1 MHFLVNRRS
10 SLIGLNCLFVVS
22 AFLAACSV
30 GSFRVPLRTT
40 ATSDTPWL
48 MEGAGPQRNRA
59 IDAQITPPLVAQERF
74 VLGGDTELGS
84 PVSVTREM
92 LFADGDHRLH
102 AFGLADGQERWRI
115 DLLGSY
121 LSPAVAEDKVFVRV
135 ESGEQG
141 YLVALALATGEPQWD
156 YQFPKV
162 GSQYNNVG
170 GHVTS
175 PAVLG
180 DLVVV
185 GAAETMT
192 ALETQSGAVR
202 WTFVSDEPITS
213 AAAVTADTVYFADYT
228 HLYAVDI
235 EDGVERWRFKLDTA
249 ALFFAPIV
257 ANNIVFTTSKHAIH
271 AVDTQNG
278 REVWQRTFQEFD
290 VIPAAATGDQ
300 LYVKAVNQLWAL
312 DSATGEVQWNYA
324 TVNFLSLPVI
334 TAEELYLIVRGDNG
348 SSLQALRRTDGKLV
362 WQSEKL
368 QLSNSAPVA
377 AGNAIYVR
385 TINGGVIG
393 FR

>member
-1 MHFLVNRRS
+1 M
-10 SLIGLNCLFVVS
+10 VS

-30 GSFRVPLRTT
+30 GSFRVPLRATT
-40 ATSDTPWL
+40 TSDTPWP
-48 MEGAGPQRNRA
+48 MEGANPQRNRA
-59 IDAQITPPLVAQERF
+59 TDARITPPLVAQDRF
-74 VLGGDTELGS
+74 VVGGDTELGS
-84 PVSVTREM
+84 PVSVTAEM

-115 DLLGSY
+115 ELLGSY
-121 LSPAVAEDKVFVRV
+121 LSPAVATDKVFVRV
-135 ESGEQG
+135 ESGELG
-141 YLVALALATGEPQWD
+141 YLVALDLATGEPQWD
-156 YQFPKV
+156 YQFPSV

-170 GHVTS
+170 GHITS
-175 PAVLG
+175 PAILG

-192 ALETQSGAVR
+192 ALAAQSGAVR
-202 WTFVSDEPITS
+202 WTFTSDEPITA
-213 AAAVTADTVYFADYT
+213 AAAVTADTVYFADFT
-228 HLYAVDI
+228 HLYALAV
-235 EDGVERWRFKLDTA
+235 ETGVERWRFKLDTA

>member
-185 GAAETMT
+185 GA
-192 ALETQSGAVR
+192 
-202 WTFVSDEPITS
+202 
-213 AAAVTADTVYFADYT
+213 
-228 HLYAVDI
+228 
-235 EDGVERWRFKLDTA
+235 LD
-249 ALFFAPIV
+249 FC
-257 ANNIVFTTSKHAIH
+257 
-271 AVDTQNG
+271 Q
-278 REVWQRTFQEFD
+278 
-290 VIPAAATGDQ
+290 
-300 LYVKAVNQLWAL
+300 
-312 DSATGEVQWNYA
+312 
-324 TVNFLSLPVI
+324 
-334 TAEELYLIVRGDNG
+334 
-348 SSLQALRRTDGKLV
+348 
-362 WQSEKL
+362 
-368 QLSNSAPVA
+368 
-377 AGNAIYVR
+377 
-385 TINGGVIG
+385 
-393 FR
+393 

>member
-1 MHFLVNRRS
+1 MIRLSCLLVV
-10 SLIGLNCLFVVS
+10 GCV
-22 AFLAACSV
+22 LAACTIGAS
-30 GSFRVPLRTT
+30 RVPARTT
-40 ATSDTPWL
+40 AAADLLWP
-48 MEGAGPQRNRA
+48 MEGAGPERSRA
-59 IDAQITPPLVAQERF
+59 TAAQITPPLSPQERF
-74 VLGGDTELGS
+74 AVGGDTALGS
-84 PVSVTREM
+84 PVSIAKEM

-115 DLLGSY
+115 ELLGSY
-121 LSPAVAEDKVFVRV
+121 LSPAVANDKVFVRV

-141 YLVALALATGEPQWD
+141 YLVALDLVTGEPQWD

-175 PAVLG
+175 PAVYG
-180 DLVVV
+180 ELVVV

-192 ALETQSGAVR
+192 ALDTQSGTMR
-202 WTFVSDEPITS
+202 WTFVSDEPITA
-213 AAAVTADTVYFADYT
+213 AAAVTGDTVYFADYT
-228 HLYAVDI
+228 HLYAVDVENGI
-235 EDGVERWRFKLDTA
+235 ERWRFKLDTA
-249 ALFFAPIV
+249 ALFFAPVV

-271 AVDTQNG
+271 AVDAQSG
-278 REVWQRTFQEFD
+278 RELWQRTFQQFD
-290 VIPAAATGDQ
+290 VIPAAATADQ

-312 DSATGEVQWNYA
+312 DPASGEVQWNYA

-334 TAEELYLIVRGDNG
+334 TAEELYLVVRSDNG
-348 SSLQALRRTDGKLV
+348 SYLQALRRSDGQMV

-377 AGNAIYVR
+377 AGHAIYVR
-385 TINGGVIG
+385 TVNGGVLG

>member
-1 MHFLVNRRS
+1 LVV
-10 SLIGLNCLFVVS
+10 GC
-22 AFLAACSV
+22 FLAACTI
-30 GSFRVPLRTT
+30 GAFRLPSRTT
-40 ATSDTPWL
+40 AAADLLWP
-48 MEGAGPQRNRA
+48 MEGAGPERSRA
-59 IDAQITPPLVAQERF
+59 TAAQITPPLFPQDRF
-74 VLGGDTELGS
+74 VVGGDTELGS
-84 PVSVTREM
+84 PVSVTKEM

-115 DLLGSY
+115 ELLGSY
-121 LSPAVAEDKVFVRV
+121 LSPAVTDDKVFVRV

-141 YLVALALATGEPQWD
+141 YLVALDLVTGEPQWD

-175 PAVLG
+175 PAVIG

-192 ALETQSGAVR
+192 ALDTQSGMVR
-202 WTFVSDEPITS
+202 WSFASDEPLTA
-213 AAAVTADTVYFADYT
+213 AAAVTGDTVYFADYT
-228 HLYAVDI
+228 HLYAVDV
-235 EDGVERWRFKLDTA
+235 ENGTERWRFKLDTA
-249 ALFFAPIV
+249 ALFFAPVV

-271 AVDTQNG
+271 AVDAQSG
-278 REVWQRTFQEFD
+278 RELWQRTFQQFD
-290 VIPAAATGDQ
+290 VIPAAATANQ

-312 DSATGEVQWNYA
+312 DSASGEVQWNYA

-334 TAEELYLIVRGDNG
+334 TAEELYLVVRSDNG
-348 SSLQALRRTDGKLV
+348 SYLQALRRSDGKMV

-385 TINGGVIG
+385 TVNGGVLG

>member
-1 MHFLVNRRS
+1 MHFLFNRHLSMIRLS
-10 SLIGLNCLFVVS
+10 CLFVIS
-22 AFLAACSV
+22 CFLAACTI

-40 ATSDTPWL
+40 TASDIPWP
-48 MEGAGPQRNRA
+48 MEGAGPQRSRTTS
-59 IDAQITPPLVAQERF
+59 AQITPPLSAQDRF
-74 VLGGDTELGS
+74 VVGGDTQLGS
-84 PVSVTREM
+84 PVSVTGEM

-115 DLLGSY
+115 ELLGSY
-121 LSPAVAEDKVFVRV
+121 LSPAVADDKVFVRV

-141 YLVALALATGEPQWD
+141 YLVALDLASGEPRWD

-162 GSQYNNVG
+162 GSPHNNVG

-175 PAVLG
+175 PVVVG

-185 GAAETMT
+185 GAAEAMT
-192 ALETQSGAVR
+192 ALDAQSGAVR
-202 WTFVSDEPITS
+202 WTFTADESITA
-213 AAAVTADTVYFADYT
+213 AAAVTEDTVYFADFR
-228 HLYAVDI
+228 HLYALTLATGA
-235 EDGVERWRFKLDTA
+235 EQWRFKLDDA

-257 ANNIVFTTSKHAIH
+257 ANEMVFTTSKNAIH
-271 AVDTQNG
+271 AIDAQSG
-278 REVWQRTFQEFD
+278 REVWQRTFQQFD
-290 VIPAAATGDQ
+290 VMPAAATADQ

-312 DSATGEVQWNYA
+312 DSANGEVRWNYA
-324 TVNFLSLPVI
+324 TVNFVSLPAV
-334 TAEELYLIVRGDNG
+334 TAEELYIIVRSDNG
-348 SSLQALRRTDGKLV
+348 SYLQALDRTDGKLL

-385 TINGGVIG
+385 TINGGIVG

>member
-1 MHFLVNRRS
+1 MIQN
-10 SLIGLNCLFVVS
+10 G
-22 AFLAACSV
+22 
-30 GSFRVPLRTT
+30 
-40 ATSDTPWL
+40 
-48 MEGAGPQRNRA
+48 Q
-59 IDAQITPPLVAQERF
+59 
-74 VLGGDTELGS
+74 GGGWEHWS
-84 PVSVTREM
+84 
-92 LFADGDHRLH
+92 
-102 AFGLADGQERWRI
+102 I
-115 DLLGSY
+115 
-121 LSPAVAEDKVFVRV
+121 
-135 ESGEQG
+135 
-141 YLVALALATGEPQWD
+141 
-156 YQFPKV
+156 
-162 GSQYNNVG
+162 
-170 GHVTS
+170 
-175 PAVLG
+175 
-180 DLVVV
+180 
-185 GAAETMT
+185 
-192 ALETQSGAVR
+192 LETQSGAVR

>member
-1 MHFLVNRRS
+1 MIRLSCLLVV
-10 SLIGLNCLFVVS
+10 GC
-22 AFLAACSV
+22 FLAACTI
-30 GSFRVPLRTT
+30 GSFRDPLRTAT
-40 ATSDTPWL
+40 ASDLPWP

-59 IDAQITPPLVAQERF
+59 TAAQITPPLVAQDRF
-74 VLGGDTELGS
+74 VVGGDTQLGS
-84 PVSVTREM
+84 PVSVTKEM

-121 LSPAVAEDKVFVRV
+121 LSPAVADDRIFVRV

-141 YLVALALATGEPQWD
+141 YLVALDLATGEPRWD

-162 GSQYNNVG
+162 GSSHNNVG

-175 PAVLG
+175 PVIVGNSVL
-180 DLVVV
+180 V

-192 ALETQSGAVR
+192 ALDVQSGAVQ
-202 WTFVSDEPITS
+202 WSFAAEEPITA
-213 AAAVTADTVYFADYT
+213 AAAVAADTVYFADFT
-228 HLYAVDI
+228 HLYALAL
-235 EDGVERWRFKLDTA
+235 ESGVERWRFQLDAPT
-249 ALFFAPIV
+249 LFFAPIV
-257 ANNIVFTTSKHAIH
+257 ADGKVFTTSKNTIH
-271 AVDTQNG
+271 AVDAQSG
-278 REVWQRTFQEFD
+278 REVWQRTFQQFD

-312 DSATGEVQWNYA
+312 NSASGEVQWNYA
-324 TVNFLSLPVI
+324 TVNFLSLPAV
-334 TAEELYLIVRGDNG
+334 TAEELYMIVRSDNG
-348 SSLQALRRTDGKLV
+348 SYLQALRRSDGKMV

-385 TINGGVIG
+385 TTNGGVLG